1 MPRATPIRAAVFP
14 VAGRGTRFL
23 PATKASPKEML
34 PIVDKPLIQYA
45 AEEALAAGAR
55 TLVFITGSSK
65 RAIEDHFD
73 SDHELE
79 AALAQ
84 QGKQDL
90 LDSLRGILPSEANC
104 VYIRQP
110 APLGL
115 GHAVLCARP
124 VVGHEP
130 FFVHLAD
137 DLIDAA
143 VPCLKQMA
151 AVYAEKQASVLGV
164 QQVPRN
170 QTDSYGIVAVGASEG
185 RLSPV
190 KSIVEKPKP
199 AVAPSTLAVVGRYV
213 LTPRIFDKLETT
225 ERGAG
230 GEIQLTDGIAALLAE
245 EPVYAYQ
252 FEGKRYDCGSKLGYL
267 QATVEY
273 ALNHSSLGR
282 EFEKYLLELT
292 DARRQLPR
300 QGDSD
305 GGEEKRARRQSK

>member
-1 MPRATPIRAAVFP
+1 VIEAAMVQASPIRTAVFP

-55 TLVFITGSSK
+55 NLVFITGSSK

-73 SDHELE
+73 SDRELE
-79 AALAQ
+79 AALEA
-84 QGKQDL
+84 QGKREL
-90 LDSLRGILPSEANC
+90 LESLRGILPSWASC

-115 GHAVLCARP
+115 GHAVFCARP

-143 VPCLKQMA
+143 TPCLKQMA
-151 AVYAEKQASVLGV
+151 VVYEREQASVLGV
-164 QQVPRN
+164 QQVPRA
-170 QTDSYGIVAVGASEG
+170 QTDKYGIVATGAISGRVSRVEG
-185 RLSPV
+185 
-190 KSIVEKPKP
+190 IVEKPKP
-199 AVAPSTLAVVGRYV
+199 AVARSTLAVVGRYV
-213 LTPRIFDKLETT
+213 LSPRIFDKLETIG
-225 ERGAG
+225 RGAG
-230 GEIQLTDGIAALLAE
+230 GEIQLTDAIAALLE
-245 EPVYAYQ
+245 DEPVYAYE

-273 ALNHSSLGR
+273 ALNHSSLGA
-282 EFEKYLLELT
+282 EFEKYLFEL
-292 DARRQLPR
+292 AASRRKP
-300 QGDSD
+300 G
-305 GGEEKRARRQSK
+305 